1 MFLFRLLSYAVFLW
15 GAEAPV
21 ASYFFFHP
29 ILGKE
34 KFPAS
39 FSFKQPGCLQPL
51 SATHS
56 DFAESNLEAGRLCDR
71 AVPRNF
77 PPAMSDDTVESISP
91 DKNSLLRRKP
101 WGRFNHFLLG
111 QGCWVN
117 KGKQRKNLKIGL
129 REWCVHFP
137 PEVQNQFLRT
147 HLLLSKSKGKIAC
160 HKDFCLLKSIT
171 WNLAWMYLVPM
182 SVL

>member
-1 MFLFRLLSYAVFLW
+1 MFLFLLLSYAVFLW
-15 GAEAPV
+15 GAEVPV

-39 FSFKQPGCLQPL
+39 FSFKEPGCLQPL

-91 DKNSLLRRKP
+91 DKNSLPRRKP
-101 WGRFNHFLLG
+101 WGRFNHFFWDKVVG
-111 QGCWVN
+111 
-117 KGKQRKNLKIGL
+117 
-129 REWCVHFP
+129 
-137 PEVQNQFLRT
+137 
-147 HLLLSKSKGKIAC
+147 
-160 HKDFCLLKSIT
+160 
-171 WNLAWMYLVPM
+171 
-182 SVL
+182 

>member
-1 MFLFRLLSYAVFLW
+1 MGCWS
-15 GAEAPV
+15 
-21 ASYFFFHP
+21 ASSFIFFFHP

-39 FSFKQPGCLQPL
+39 FSFIEPGCLQPL

-91 DKNSLLRRKP
+91 DKNRLPWRKP

-111 QGCWVN
+111 QGYWVN

-129 REWCVHFP
+129 IKRVLRAFP
-137 PEVQNQFLRT
+137 PGNSKPVSTNSSSLVQKQRQN
-147 HLLLSKSKGKIAC
+147 
-160 HKDFCLLKSIT
+160 CL
-171 WNLAWMYLVPM
+171 P
-182 SVL
+182 